1 MCAVIKH
8 KWVVP
13 KETIYAMI
21 DKINKTKFSFG
32 VHKEDNNAHERRD
45 KIQQNPLHKLTY
57 PETKPISNA
66 ELLAKTESGSI
77 ETWVVDGELTSVEI
91 PPRPVLKPCFDI
103 AFKLKG
109 KKAQRKDYI
118 AKAIGSADARY
129 IADMLV
135 NLGEDI
141 DLIGFVEQQRET
153 NAKWQNSPVARAVK
167 KYDREYSDLFKEM
180 PREFLIAFLK
190 EAEKEEDLPNFT
202 LTDSADLLNS
212 IKYKVTQNG
221 V

>member
-8 KWVVP
+8 RWVVP
-13 KETIYAMI
+13 KETIYGMI
-21 DKINKTKFSFG
+21 DKINKTQFSFG
-32 VHKEDNNAHERRD
+32 VHKEENNAHERRD

-77 ETWVVDGELTSVEI
+77 ETWVIDGELTSVEI
-91 PPRPVLKPCFDI
+91 PPRPVLQPCFDI
-103 AFKLKG
+103 AFKQKG
-109 KKAQRKDYI
+109 RKGERNKYI
-118 AKAIGSADARY
+118 AKAIKNTDARY
-129 IADMLV
+129 IVDMLV

-141 DLIGFVEQQRET
+141 DLIGFVDRQRET
-153 NAKWQNSPVARAVK
+153 NAKWQNSLVARAVK
-167 KYDREYSDLFKEM
+167 KYDREYSDMFKEM

-202 LTDSADLLNS
+202 LTDSADLIDS
-212 IKYKVTQNG
+212 IRYRVTQNG

>member
-21 DKINKTKFSFG
+21 DKINKTQFSFG

-91 PPRPVLKPCFDI
+91 PPRKVLMPCFNI
-103 AFKLKG
+103 AFKAKG
-109 KKAQRKDYI
+109 KKAQRKHYI
-118 AKAIGSADARY
+118 AKAIENTDARY
-129 IADMLV
+129 IVDMLV

-141 DLIGFVEQQRET
+141 DVMEYVMQQRET
-153 NAKWQNSPVARAVK
+153 NAKWQNSLVARAVK

-202 LTDSADLLNS
+202 LTDSADLIDS
-212 IKYKVTQNG
+212 IRYKVTQNG